1 VQLRFYALMAA
12 VPIAACAN
20 ASIDPTDTEV
30 VSQTTAAITTYSTST
45 MQAAATAALNVAIA
59 YENAK
64 PPSDGDPNYFQYD
77 NLIWAAQSYSV
88 TPDGTQIQF
97 DPNVPGYRFISTQAR
112 AMLEAAQDNPNVAS
126 YLVAGLKSC
135 FTDTSG
141 AWIYNVRAGVF
152 KGYENG
158 TTTTGSVSAITPPQ
172 YMYTPPGYVPANVVD
187 HFTTVGIA
195 NGGDVATVT
204 LTSTTFPTSARD
216 YWFGLLTYSDL
227 TPFQNTAAVK
237 AKFNSQA
244 QAASCSPFN
253 GPGAGGNPRFTI
265 TLNGQT
271 LAARFQGVGAQCQQ
285 TCTSTL
291 QIDPTPYA
299 TPGTYYN
306 ATGMVGASL
315 NPFTYDWTQSAA
327 SVDHGGEYASGP
339 NAIGQYVQGTFSLP
353 IRHQGVITGYNFTGF

>member
-12 VPIAACAN
+12 VPIAACMN
-20 ASIDPTDTEV
+20 ASNEPQDKEAV
-30 VSQTTAAITTYSTST
+30 AQTAESVTTYSTST

-59 YENAK
+59 YENNK
-64 PPSDGDPNYFQYD
+64 PINYGDPNYLQYD
-77 NLIWAAQSYSV
+77 NLIWTAQSYSV
-88 TPDGTQIQF
+88 TPDGTKIQF
-97 DPNVPGYRFISTQAR
+97 DPNVPGYNFISNEAQ

-158 TTTTGSVSAITPPQ
+158 TTTTGTVSAITPPQ
-172 YMYTPPGYVPANVVD
+172 YMYTPPGYVPANVID

-195 NGGDVATVT
+195 NGNDVATVT
-204 LTSTTFPTSARD
+204 LTSTTFPTTARD

-227 TPFQNTAAVK
+227 TPFANTTAIK

-291 QIDPTPYA
+291 RIDPTPYA
-299 TPGTYYN
+299 TPGAYYN
-306 ATGMVGASL
+306 VAGVVGPSI
-315 NPFTYDWTQSAA
+315 NPFAYDWTQTSAT
-327 SVDHGGEYASGP
+327 VDHGGQFAAGP
-339 NAIGQYVQGTFSLP
+339 DLLGNYIMGTFSLP
-353 IRHQGVITGYNFTGF
+353 VYHKGTITNYSFIAY

>member
-1 VQLRFYALMAA
+1 MQLRLYALVAA

-20 ASIDPTDTEV
+20 ASTDPQDKEAV
-30 VSQTTAAITTYSTST
+30 AETAAAVTTYSAST
-45 MQAAATAALNVAIA
+45 MQAAATAALNVAVA
-59 YENAK
+59 YENTK
-64 PPSDGDPNYFQYD
+64 PPSDGDPNYLQYD
-77 NLIWAAQSYSV
+77 NLVWAAQSYSV
-88 TPDGTQIQF
+88 TPDGTKIQF
-97 DPNVPGYRFISTQAR
+97 DPNVPGYRFISNQTQAV
-112 AMLEAAQDNPNVAS
+112 LEAAQDNPNVAS

-158 TTTTGSVSAITPPQ
+158 TTTTGTVSAITPPQ

-187 HFTTVGIA
+187 RFTTVGIA
-195 NGGDVATVT
+195 NGGDIATVT
-204 LTSTTFPTSARD
+204 LTSTTFPATARD

-227 TPFQNTAAVK
+227 TPFRNTSAIK

-253 GPGAGGNPRFTI
+253 GPGAGGNPRFTM

-285 TCTSTL
+285 TCVSTL
-291 QIDPTPYA
+291 QIDPTAYA
-299 TPGTYYN
+299 TPGPYYN
-306 ATGMVGASL
+306 AVGMVGASV
-315 NPFTYDWTQSAA
+315 NPFSYDWTQVYA
-327 SVDHGGEYASGP
+327 SVDHGGQY
-339 NAIGQYVQGTFSLP
+339 AIGFDSKGTLVMGSFSAP
-353 IRHQGVITGYNFTGF
+353 VYHKGTITNYGFVAF